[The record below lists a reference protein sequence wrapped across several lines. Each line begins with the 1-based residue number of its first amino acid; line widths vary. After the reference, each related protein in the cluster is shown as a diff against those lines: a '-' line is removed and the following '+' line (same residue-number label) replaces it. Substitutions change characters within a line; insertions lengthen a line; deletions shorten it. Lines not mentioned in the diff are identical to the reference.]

1 MYEKSIDKIKMSLEY
16 YFVFHSDS
24 DRRALEEKGVNIH
37 NMVCVDIKGDGMTP
51 TIKDGDCV
59 LIDKD
64 KTELEEGKIFMFKHN
79 EQNIVRRVNRG
90 NNKTVIL
97 QRDNE
102 AYPSRTVKE
111 SDIDIFGKVVGVVE
125 KQ

>member
-1 MYEKSIDKIKMSLEY
+1 MCKRSIDKIKMSLEY

-24 DRRALEEKGVNIH
+24 DRKALEEKGVNIH
-37 NMVCVDIKGDGMTP
+37 NIVCVDIKGDGMTP

-64 KTELEEGKIFMFKHN
+64 KTEVEEGEIFMIKHN
-79 EQNIVRRVNRG
+79 EQNIVRRVHRGKNR
-90 NNKTVIL
+90 TVIL
-97 QRDNE
+97 QRDNNE
-102 AYPSRTVKE
+102 YPSRTVKK
-111 SDIDIFGKVVGVVE
+111 SDIDIFGKVVGIVE